1 MSKNISALG
10 LLCLFAAGSAAA
22 ADWRMD
28 PAASRLTF
36 EASYQ
41 GEAVPGT
48 FKQFDTRLRFDP
60 ARPAGG
66 RLEVT
71 VKLPSADFGSA
82 EINEAVREPEWFDLA
97 RFMEASFVST
107 DIQRT
112 SDSRYV
118 ARGTLRLK
126 GASQAV
132 AVPFTWQASGKSAE
146 MKGELMLK
154 RTAFGIGTG
163 EWATDD
169 PIGTDVKVMFDVRLQ
184 AG

>member
-1 MSKNISALG
+1 MIKWMSALG
-10 LLCLFAAGSAAA
+10 LLCLLTAGAAAA

-28 PAASRLTF
+28 PAASRLAF

-48 FKQFDTRLRFDP
+48 FKQFDTRLHFDP
-60 ARPAGG
+60 AKPADS

-82 EINEAVREPEWFDLA
+82 EINEAVREPEWFDFA

-107 DIQRT
+107 DIQRAAP
-112 SDSRYV
+112 DRYI
-118 ARGTLRLK
+118 ARGMLRLK
-126 GASQAV
+126 GASHTV
-132 AVPFTWQASGKSAE
+132 AVPFTWKASGNSAE
-146 MKGELMLK
+146 MKGELTLK

-169 PIGTDVKVMFDVRLQ
+169 PIGTDVKVIFDVRLQ
-184 AG
+184 SS